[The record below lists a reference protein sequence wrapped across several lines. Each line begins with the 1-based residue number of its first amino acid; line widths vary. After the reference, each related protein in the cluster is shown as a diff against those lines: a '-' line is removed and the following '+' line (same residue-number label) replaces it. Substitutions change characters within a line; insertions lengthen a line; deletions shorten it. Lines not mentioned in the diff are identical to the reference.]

1 MRRSDRMAKLLEA
14 VTEARLIASLL
25 DVAFKPTA
33 DIRGDEIE
41 RAAKHYQKLGPLL
54 GSLVLDH
61 QLRASLEAIASE
73 TKEESNG

>member
-1 MRRSDRMAKLLEA
+1 MAKLLEA

-41 RAAKHYQKLGPLL
+41 RAAKHYAKLGPLL
-54 GSLVLDH
+54 GSLVCDQ
-61 QLRASLEAIASE
+61 QLRATLEAIANE
-73 TKEESNG
+73 NKEESNG